1 MYSNE
6 WIVFVHSNTEG
17 NESKNGM
24 NAYLGCKIH
33 ALNLLLYIFS
43 RSASCCKDRFSK
55 IEFVQR
61 SIQLDMV
68 CQQFSADWRIQD
80 SVSGEFG
87 KLLICSSSYTNS
99 YKVGKNMK
107 RKRGSVNCNQP
118 NTFWK
123 NTVVEIVPYQ
133 WGMKFLKVKEIISKL
148 LLLLTLSLFT
158 CALFTSATFKR
169 CIRLKYN
176 LLLKVNSIRGFYF

>member
-6 WIVFVHSNTEG
+6 WIVLVHSNTEG
-17 NESKNGM
+17 NESKNRI
-24 NAYLGCKIH
+24 NTYLGCKIH

-133 WGMKFLKVKEIISKL
+133 WGMKFLKVKDIISKL
-148 LLLLTLSLFT
+148 LLFLTLSFT
-158 CALFTSATFKR
+158 CALFTSTTFKR
-169 CIRLKYN
+169 CIQLKYN